1 MWVCKACICVLIRVS
16 VDTWIAHVV
25 AIVNPAAVDVE
36 MQLLVWVPA
45 VSALGCIFR
54 SGIVASHGNCIFK
67 FLRNHHTCCPTTAV
81 PFCVQA
87 QYNKDA
93 SFSTS
98 SPVLLFSLLIA
109 AVLKGSRC
117 WWRHLK
123 SRNWSLFAC
132 ECSVVST
139 SAIEKPS
146 FFYCIAFESL
156 SKNQMTVCVGLFL
169 DSVLSLQ
176 KFWSNL
182 LMWNALS
189 LI

>member
-1 MWVCKACICVLIRVS
+1 MLCKAYRILCTYSYVS
-16 VDTWIAHVV
+16 EHLDCFHVV

-87 QYNKDA
+87 QYKDA

-98 SPVLLFSLLIA
+98 SPVLLFSLLIV

-139 SAIEKPS
+139 SATEETIL
-146 FFYCIAFESL
+146 FLLYCLWIFIKKSDDC
-156 SKNQMTVCVGLFL
+156 MCVGLFL
-169 DSVLSLQ
+169 DSVLSLNFDQ
-176 KFWSNL
+176 PP
-182 LMWNALS
+182 
-189 LI
+189 